1 MFLCS
6 SKLHNAQDIFG
17 LVIIH
22 YSLPMSQNVEVD
34 PWNSQVT
41 PFTQQPSMNL
51 SIGAY
56 PPSSVYIRG
65 LVTQSIKRVQYT
77 TLFKFYLLSS
87 FALVT
92 RK

>member
-34 PWNSQVT
+34 P
-41 PFTQQPSMNL
+41 
-51 SIGAY
+51 
-56 PPSSVYIRG
+56 
-65 LVTQSIKRVQYT
+65 
-77 TLFKFYLLSS
+77 
-87 FALVT
+87 
-92 RK
+92 